1 MSFSPSF
8 SSERPIAALA
18 GIVLAGIG
26 CMKADRLVAVQLDAS
41 SRWAPFSA
49 PTLATGLVSVLTNV
63 HGPSMPADEQ
73 EIFLSVDLGSVSGTG
88 ADIYTSTRASSAS
101 PWNPA
106 VIVNELSSA
115 GNDVDPDVS
124 TDGLTLYL
132 SSDRAGAG
140 NRLYVS
146 HRIAKG
152 QPWGAPQEML
162 GLGATTSDIGP
173 SVEPDG
179 LFMAF
184 ARGTADIGL
193 YSATRTDPNGAWVT
207 VVEMSS
213 INSGLQDENPA
224 IFDQSLSLV
233 WSSRRTN
240 NGQTSDLFQ
249 ISRSATS
256 VPFAGS
262 PIPLAPLNTPS
273 WEGDPWV
280 SQDGHHIMFVSDRNA
295 GISQIFEAWR

>member
-1 MSFSPSF
+1 
-8 SSERPIAALA
+8 
-18 GIVLAGIG
+18 
-26 CMKADRLVAVQLDAS
+26 MKADRLVAVQLDAS

-49 PTLATGLVSVLTNV
+49 PLLVTGLVSATTNA
-63 HGPSMPADEQ
+63 HGPSLPADEL
-73 EIFLSVDLGSVSGTG
+73 EIFFSVDMGAASTTG
-88 ADIYTSTRASSAS
+88 ADIYTSTRTSSAS
-101 PWNPA
+101 AWNLA
-106 VIVNELSSA
+106 TLVSELSSP

-124 TDGLTLYL
+124 PNGLTLYL
-132 SSDRAGAG
+132 SSDRAGPGGA

-146 HRIAKG
+146 QRTARG
-152 QPWGAPQEML
+152 QPWGAPVAML
-162 GLGATTSDIGP
+162 GLGTSTLDIGP
-173 SVEPDG
+173 SVDPEG
-179 LFMAF
+179 TLMAF
-184 ARGTADIGL
+184 ASERGTPDIRL
-193 YSATRTDPNGAWVT
+193 YAATRLDSVGTWETVT
-207 VVEMSS
+207 ELAG
-213 INSGLQDENPA
+213 INSGMQDENPA

-262 PIPLAPLNTPS
+262 PISLAPLNTPS